1 MATLESG
8 NPLKRAS
15 TYWHC
20 YMERIQWK
28 NLSKKI
34 LTLVFSLGFWEGRGV
49 FSLGF
54 LAVFVQ
60 GLLKPGKFF
69 IKIVNLILVVH
80 LVSKE
85 LFFSFFSESHKWQLL
100 SQNQSSDIWC
110 LELIDFGRF
119 GVILGDF

>member
-20 YMERIQWK
+20 YTERIQWK

-34 LTLVFSLGFWEGRGV
+34 LTLGFWEGRGV

-54 LAVFVQ
+54 LAVFVR

-85 LFFSFFSESHKWQLL
+85 LFFSFFYDSYKMQRLY
-100 SQNQSSDIWC
+100 QNQSSDIWC
-110 LELIDFGRF
+110 LELIDFGNLVSF
-119 GVILGDF
+119 